1 MNEKKDSLKK
11 LLLKKAVKFGDFT
24 LVSGQKSNYYINCKM
39 ATLDGEG
46 LHLIAD
52 LMLDKLEGKS
62 CDAVGGLTLGADPIV
77 GAMIALAD
85 MRNRKLGGFIVRK
98 EAKGHGTQN
107 QIEGPLPTGLKVAI
121 IEDVSTTGASAG
133 KAIEAVSAL
142 GCEIVKVLVVVDR
155 RAGASEKFESMNIPF
170 DPIFR
175 KEELGL

>member
-39 ATLDGEG
+39 PTLDGEG

-107 QIEGPLPTGLKVAI
+107 QIEGPPLADWHGSDQHWFFTFL
-121 IEDVSTTGASAG
+121 
-133 KAIEAVSAL
+133 L
-142 GCEIVKVLVVVDR
+142 
-155 RAGASEKFESMNIPF
+155 ESSCCHSRSISGN
-170 DPIFR
+170 
-175 KEELGL
+175 GSSV